1 MKKVFIIGAVVIG
14 TLASAFPFRT
24 SCGMVFQFND
34 QNMTPA
40 AVDWNLRQLNFNACG
55 VFPTKIVY
63 YTSSV
68 N

>member
-24 SCGMVFQFND
+24 SCGLVFQVNP
-34 QNMTPA
+34 QNMTPE
-40 AVDWNLRQLNFNACG
+40 AVNFQLTQLNFNACG
-55 VFPTKIVY
+55 VFPTRIVY
-63 YTSSV
+63 YISSV